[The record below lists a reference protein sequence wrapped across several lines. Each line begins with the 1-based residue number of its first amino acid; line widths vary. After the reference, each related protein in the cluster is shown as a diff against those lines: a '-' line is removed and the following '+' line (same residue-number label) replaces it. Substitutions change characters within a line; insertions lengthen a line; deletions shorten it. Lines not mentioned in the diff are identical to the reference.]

1 LQFNWQSNIGVIFE
15 ANIVKYMT
23 GVYWAV
29 LTMITIGYGDV
40 VPRTQDELYFGIFS
54 IIFSCIVFGFVLG
67 KVGELITGEDEI
79 TQHYM

>member
-1 LQFNWQSNIGVIFE
+1 VINE
-15 ANIVKYMT
+15 ENIVKYLT

-40 VPRTQDELYFGIFS
+40 VPRTQNELYFGIFS
-54 IIFSCIVFGFVLG
+54 IIFSCLVFGFVLG

-79 TQHYM
+79 TQSYLYAFFCV